1 MTWAATTFAF
11 FVFPRLRGLTCNS
24 TFSSDIHLSLGDVNF
39 RPSWENPEHPS
50 VRIKGTKTD
59 PFRSGQIILIG
70 KTNESVCPVKAMK
83 TFISV
88 RNSASLH
95 LFIYASGQ
103 PQTKDSF
110 TSETR
115 QLLSPACFNPYTSRN
130 VGMKC
135 SIKVTL
141 CPIDLHGQL
150 SW

>member
-11 FVFPRLRGLTCNS
+11 FVFPRLRGLTCDS

-39 RPSWENPEHPS
+39 RPSWGNPEHPS

-59 PFRSGQIILIG
+59 PFRSGQIILIE

-88 RNSASLH
+88 RNSTSGH
-95 LFIYASGQ
+95 LFKRLGNL
-103 PQTKDSF
+103 
-110 TSETR
+110 R
-115 QLLSPACFNPYTSRN
+115 QKILSRQKQLRNLLSPACFNPYTSRN